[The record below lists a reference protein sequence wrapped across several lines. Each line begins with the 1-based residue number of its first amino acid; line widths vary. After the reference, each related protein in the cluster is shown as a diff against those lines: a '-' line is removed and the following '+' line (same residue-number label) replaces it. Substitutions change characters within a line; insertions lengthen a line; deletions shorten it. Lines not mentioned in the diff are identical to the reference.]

1 MVRRSCCLVVL
12 AVVVGSPALAQQWAT
27 KMFEATSHD
36 FGSVPR
42 SAKAEFRFVFRNLYV
57 PDVHVAGAR
66 PSCGCTSTRIDKALL
81 KTHEKGAVVATLNTK
96 AFRGKRDVTIT
107 VTLDRPYHA
116 RVQLHV
122 KGDIRD
128 DVVLEPGAVALGT
141 VRQGTPVEKTVA
153 VSRTGYGS
161 WRILEVKS
169 SAKYLK
175 AEVLQTTR
183 SADRAT
189 CRVRVRLAPDAP
201 VGTVRDHLV
210 LVTNDPRYRGIPVLV
225 EGRVVSALTVTPE
238 TLFLGVVEP
247 GCKVTRSL
255 VVRGGEPFRITAV
268 TSEGG
273 HFEFQPKLDDQP
285 KPLHVIP
292 VTFIAGEEPGEVK
305 ETIRIQTDLTAEPP
319 ELATFAVVEA
329 P

>member
-1 MVRRSCCLVVL
+1 MVRRSCCVVL
-12 AVVVGSPALAQQWAT
+12 WAVLAGSPALAQPWAT
-27 KMFEATSHD
+27 KMFETTSHD

-42 SAKAEFRFVFRNLYV
+42 SAKAEFRFVFRNLYL
-57 PDVHVAGAR
+57 PDVHIADAQ
-66 PSCGCTSTRIDKALL
+66 PSCRCTSTRIESALL

-96 AFRGKRDVTIT
+96 NFRGKRDVTIA
-107 VTLDRPYHA
+107 VTIDRPYQA

-128 DVVLEPGAVALGT
+128 DVLLEPGGVTLGT

-161 WRILEVKS
+161 WQVLEVKS
-169 SAKYLK
+169 SAGYLT
-175 AEVLQTTR
+175 AEVVETTR

-201 VGTVRDHLV
+201 VGTVRNQLV
-210 LVTNDPRYRGIPVLV
+210 LVTNDSRYRGIPLLV
-225 EGRVVSALTVTPE
+225 EALTVTPE

-247 GCKVTRSL
+247 GGKVTKQL

-268 TSEGG
+268 TSDGG
-273 HFEFQPKLDDQP
+273 HFEFRPKLDDPP

-292 VTFIAGEEPGEVK
+292 LTFIAGEEPGEVK
-305 ETIRIQTDLTAEPP
+305 ETVRIQTDLTIEPP
-319 ELATFAVVEA
+319 QLATFAVVEA